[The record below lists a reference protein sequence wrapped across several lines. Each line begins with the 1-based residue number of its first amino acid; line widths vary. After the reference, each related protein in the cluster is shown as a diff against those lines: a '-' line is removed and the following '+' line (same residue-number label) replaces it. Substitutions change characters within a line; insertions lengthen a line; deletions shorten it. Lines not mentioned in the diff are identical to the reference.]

1 MFPCGVTPT
10 ITWQRK
16 PQAVA
21 DQVHYVV
28 INSSIINQLNLLAML
43 VLAGNCIEQHDY

>member
-1 MFPCGVTPT
+1 MLEIYGIALTPT

-21 DQVHYVV
+21 DQVNCDVILVV
-28 INSSIINQLNLLAML
+28 LYKLPMKSSRHCDNQ
-43 VLAGNCIEQHDY
+43 H

>member
-1 MFPCGVTPT
+1 VFLQVMSDSLSLSLSPT

-21 DQVHYVV
+21 DQVIV
-28 INSSIINQLNLLAML
+28 ML
-43 VLAGNCIEQHDY
+43 GTIRFRVKALHT